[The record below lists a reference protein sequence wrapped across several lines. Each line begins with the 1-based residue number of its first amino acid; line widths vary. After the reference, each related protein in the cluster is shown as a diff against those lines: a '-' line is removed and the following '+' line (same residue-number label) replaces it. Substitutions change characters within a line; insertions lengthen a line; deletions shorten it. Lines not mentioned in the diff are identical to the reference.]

1 MPRFPTLALTFDDAL
16 QISIDKLK
24 VWGYINSDGPKQG
37 TLSWSN
43 RGGICGKISI
53 ASGRYKEHPFIRL
66 DYLHNDKAVSYTVD
80 MVSVPSNL
88 GKGEIWYFV
97 CPYTNKRCRILYSI
111 GEKFLHREAYKGYLY
126 ESQKQS
132 KRMRQLDKAY
142 GHALGSE
149 RLYEQLFQKHRKKCY
164 AGKPTKRYAR
174 LMDKIERAN
183 QVPYKE
189 LERLYIM

>member
-1 MPRFPTLALTFDDAL
+1 MPRFPSFAPTFDSAL
-16 QISIDKLK
+16 QINIDELK
-24 VWGYINSDGPKQG
+24 KWGYVGTTSPMQG

-43 RGGICGKISI
+43 RGIIQSRISI
-53 ASGRYKEHPFIRL
+53 ASSTFENRSFIRL
-66 DYLHNDKAVSYTVD
+66 KYSHNGKSVNYDVD

-88 GKGEIWYFV
+88 GKGDVWYFV
-97 CPYTNKRCRILYSI
+97 CPVTDKRCRILYSI
-111 GEKFLHREAYKGYLY
+111 GERFLHREAYKGYLY

-142 GHALGSE
+142 GHVLGNE
-149 RLYEQLFQKHRKKCY
+149 RLYEQLYQKHRKKCY

-174 LMDKIERAN
+174 LMYKIERAN

-189 LERLYIM
+189 MERLYIM